1 MEARKAKSGS
11 GVDALVDALVDAE
24 LCVEAGWER
33 DPESAAVL
41 VLAPTVMREEVVE
54 VEAADVQDLAS
65 SAVGRA
71 GVVDLE
77 LVREELETCRLPS
90 AAPSGSDGE
99 VGDCAMT
106 RKGALGRKVGRE
118 MAGE

>member
-1 MEARKAKSGS
+1 MDARKAKSGS
-11 GVDALVDALVDAE
+11 GVDALVDAE
-24 LCVEAGWER
+24 LCVEAAWER

-54 VEAADVQDLAS
+54 VEAADVQDLAR

-90 AAPSGSDGE
+90 AAASGSEGE
-99 VGDCAMT
+99 GGDCAMT
-106 RKGALGRKVGRE
+106 SRALGRKIWRE
-118 MAGE
+118 MVGG